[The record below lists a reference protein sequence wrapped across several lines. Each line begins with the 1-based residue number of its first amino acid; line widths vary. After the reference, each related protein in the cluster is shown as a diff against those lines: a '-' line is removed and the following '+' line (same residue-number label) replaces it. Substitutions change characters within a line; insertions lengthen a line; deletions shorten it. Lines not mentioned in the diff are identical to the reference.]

1 MACATLRRYV
11 FKGRNKTCYVANR
24 LIIVEVHC
32 LFVYIHQKECK
43 QKEMLRQAKLN
54 CGRRDTSVLRQPLWM

>member
-1 MACATLRRYV
+1 MACATFRRYV
-11 FKGRNKTCYVANR
+11 FKGRNKTCYVASR

-32 LFVYIHQKECK
+32 LFVYIYQECK

-54 CGRRDTSVLRQPLWM
+54 CGRRHASVLRVLLCF